1 MFSICQ
7 SIGFW
12 LVDIK
17 NSFVLE
23 NGLLPKKP
31 LEAES
36 GLGWTDLI
44 IKCFGFVIKLSFDIA
59 LLPHNMNTI
68 GVSFSFKVFITWVV
82 NDSQPLFLWEFAS
95 PARTVSTVFNNRT
108 PWSAH
113 FFK

>member
-31 LEAES
+31 L
-36 GLGWTDLI
+36 
-44 IKCFGFVIKLSFDIA
+44 
-59 LLPHNMNTI
+59 
-68 GVSFSFKVFITWVV
+68 
-82 NDSQPLFLWEFAS
+82 
-95 PARTVSTVFNNRT
+95 
-108 PWSAH
+108 
-113 FFK
+113 